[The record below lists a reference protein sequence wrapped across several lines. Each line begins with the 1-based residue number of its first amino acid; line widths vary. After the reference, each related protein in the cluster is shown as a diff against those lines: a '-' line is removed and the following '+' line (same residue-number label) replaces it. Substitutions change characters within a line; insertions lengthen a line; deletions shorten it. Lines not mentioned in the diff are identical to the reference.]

1 VDYVN
6 ISVGIIIADICE
18 QCKNTADCFVYSD
31 VYFEKSCAVT
41 ENSAKIS
48 EKISGKVLTFP

>member
-1 VDYVN
+1 MN
-6 ISVGIIIADICE
+6 ISVGVIIAEICE